1 MAASFF
7 QDVRYASRGFCRS
20 PGFLAVSLLVIA
32 LGTGA
37 NTAIF
42 SIIDAVILRP
52 LPYRDPQ
59 RLAAVWETAKNFDAR
74 TLSSRRDLAAWQRGN
89 RTFERLA
96 GFRWWQFS
104 QTGLAQAQKTP
115 GEMVTIDFFPT
126 LGVSAF
132 RGRLFITSDLTGGP
146 VAVIG
151 YGLWQSQ
158 FGGGDAV
165 GRRLILDG
173 KPYQI
178 IGILPRG
185 FQFYPSDTS
194 IWTLLTPSSDYYRI
208 CPPLSHGLAVVGR
221 LRGAA
226 PARMAS
232 ADLAGIRRALEEK
245 EPELLTNVGVNVV
258 PLQEEF
264 AALAGNLRPALLVLF
279 VSVGFVLLITCANV
293 ANLLLGKAAKEQKE
307 IALRA
312 ALGCSRWHLI
322 RRMLAESLLLSCS
335 GTAIGTG
342 LAWGA
347 LYWFHRA
354 APIEMPPAAAVAL
367 DLRVLL
373 FTAAMAIAT
382 GVACGFIP
390 AVQASLVDI
399 NGVLKESG
407 RASRGLRSRRV
418 RHALVAAEVAISLIL
433 LSAAALLME
442 SFVRLRAEKP
452 GFRTDHAVRMS
463 VDFPENVY
471 PRHEQRLALAS
482 RILDRIASLPGV
494 QPAFTSDPIGELL
507 MVEGRP
513 IVSASEAVAISGQI
527 VTPEYFGIMG
537 VPPVRG
543 RLFDSHDDEH
553 GPKVALINREL
564 ARRYFGGED
573 PLGKRIAFGDA
584 SDHTGWMTIAGIVGN
599 TRHISFFNDM
609 EWETAPLAF
618 VPLRQSTAEYSVY
631 LNIVARGDPARY
643 TDMRALLEQVRGK
656 VSEADPNLPVYR
668 ARSMEEDVY
677 MSVDRPRFRALLL
690 ACFALLALVLASVG
704 LYGVLSQAVTQQTQ
718 EIGIR
723 MAVGAMPGDVLRM
736 VVLRGVALATLGVGF
751 GIAGSLMLSR
761 ILASMLYGVSANNPL
776 TLVAVSVA
784 MVAVAALASFVPAWR
799 ATRVDPVRALRH
811 H

>member
-7 QDVRYASRGFCRS
+7 QDVRYASRGFRRN
-20 PGFLAVSLLVIA
+20 PGFLAVALVVIA

-52 LPYRDPQ
+52 LPYRDPH
-59 RLAAVWETAKNFDAR
+59 RLAAVWETAKNFDPR
-74 TLSSRRDLAAWQRGN
+74 TLSSPRDLAAWQRGN

-104 QTGLAQAQKTP
+104 QTGIAQAQKTP

-132 RGRLFITSDLTGGP
+132 RGRLFAASDLSGAP

-151 YGLWQSQ
+151 YGLWQTQ
-158 FGGGDAV
+158 FGGGEAI
-165 GRRLILDG
+165 GRSMILDG
-173 KPYQI
+173 KPHEI
-178 IGILPRG
+178 IGILAPG
-185 FQFYPSDTS
+185 FQFYPANAS
-194 IWTLLTPSSDYYRI
+194 IWTLLTPSSDYYRT
-208 CPPLSHGLAVVGR
+208 CLPLSHGLAVVGR
-221 LRGAA
+221 LKAA
-226 PARMAS
+226 ATPRMAT
-232 ADLAGIRRALEEK
+232 ADLGGIRRALEEK
-245 EPELLTNVGVNVV
+245 EPEPLTNVGVNVV

-279 VSVGFVLLITCANV
+279 LSVGFVLLITCANV
-293 ANLLLGKAAKEQKE
+293 ANLLLGKAAREQKE

-322 RRMLAESLLLSCS
+322 RQMLAGSLLLSCS
-335 GTAIGTG
+335 GTAIGAG

-354 APIEMPPAAAVAL
+354 EPIELPPAAAITL

-373 FTAAMAIAT
+373 FTAALAIAT
-382 GVACGFIP
+382 GVVFGFIP
-390 AVQASLVDI
+390 ALQASLVDI

-407 RASRGLRSRRV
+407 RTSRGLRSKRV
-418 RHALVAAEVAISLIL
+418 RHALVAAEVAISLVL

-452 GFRTDHAVRMS
+452 GFRTDHAVRMA
-463 VDFPENVY
+463 VDFPQNVY
-471 PRHEQRLALAS
+471 PRQEQRLALAG
-482 RILDRIASLPGV
+482 RILERIASLPGV
-494 QPAFTSDPIGELL
+494 RPAFTSDPIGELL
-507 MVEGRP
+507 LVEGRP
-513 IVSASEAVAISGQI
+513 VAKGSEYLAISGQFA
-527 VTPEYFGIMG
+527 TPEYFGAMG
-537 VPPVRG
+537 VPPIRG
-543 RLFDSHDDEH
+543 RLFDARDDEH
-553 GPKVALINREL
+553 SPKVALINQEL
-564 ARRYFGGED
+564 ARRYFAGED

-584 SDHTGWMTIAGIVGN
+584 ADHTDWMTIAGIVGN

-609 EWETAPLAF
+609 EWETEPLAF
-618 VPLRQSTAEYSVY
+618 VPLRQAAAECSVY
-631 LNIVARGDPARY
+631 LNIVARGDAARY
-643 TDMRALLEQVRGK
+643 TNMRTLLDQVRGK
-656 VSEADPNLPVYR
+656 VREADANLPVYR

-677 MSVDRPRFRALLL
+677 MSADRPRFRALLL
-690 ACFALLALVLASVG
+690 ACFALLALVLAAVG

-723 MAVGAMPGDVLRM
+723 MAIGALPSDVLRM
-736 VVLRGVALATLGVGF
+736 VVSRGVALAILGVGM
-751 GIAGSLMLSR
+751 GVAGSLMLSR
-761 ILASMLYGVSANNPL
+761 ILSSMLYGVSATNPL
-776 TLVAVSVA
+776 TLVAVSIA
-784 MVAVAALASFVPAWR
+784 MLAVAALASFVPAWR

-811 H
+811 Q